1 MFSHK
6 KDYILKSKK
15 KEYDDTSL
23 DEVCIL
29 KIQELKEALDFTL
42 KIENYDE
49 SKKVTDLIQLVRK
62 IGEKINDAKETKN
75 KALEVN
81 DWDTCKIAK
90 NQIDALRDKVR
101 AIDVGYLGFKKEV
114 ETGVVDVGTEPIE
127 EEKENII
134 QEDIAVKESENGDEN
149 ESVRELIKF
158 NA

>member
-49 SKKVTDLIQLVRK
+49 S
-62 IGEKINDAKETKN
+62 
-75 KALEVN
+75 
-81 DWDTCKIAK
+81 
-90 NQIDALRDKVR
+90 
-101 AIDVGYLGFKKEV
+101 
-114 ETGVVDVGTEPIE
+114 
-127 EEKENII
+127 
-134 QEDIAVKESENGDEN
+134 
-149 ESVRELIKF
+149 
-158 NA
+158 